1 MSVAGESIKEPL
13 LRILHPSDFS
23 RLSQI
28 AFAHALKIALL
39 SQAELEIVHVQ
50 EHRLGN
56 EKDVHWTDFPGVRAT
71 LARWKVIP
79 SSATRED
86 VEKTGLRA
94 RKIVN
99 SEDDPLESM
108 VRYCE
113 DHPPDLLVLAT
124 YQRDGLSRWL
134 HRAVAEPLARRSRAM
149 TLFVPS
155 HGKGFV
161 APADGAVKLE
171 KILIPV
177 DHAPD
182 GQAAVEE
189 AFFLAEGLG
198 CRDVEF
204 KLLHVGTGQGMP
216 TLFLPHNP
224 GFRWKERVVDGAVIE
239 VIEREAAL
247 WDPDL
252 MVFTTEGHR
261 DFLDALRGSTTERV
275 LRAARCPVL
284 AVPVKS
290 AASPHPESE
299 ASSPR

>member
-1 MSVAGESIKEPL
+1 MSSVQVATPEAL
-13 LRILHPSDFS
+13 MRIVHPSDFS

-39 SQAELEIVHVQ
+39 SHAELEIVHVQ
-50 EHRLGN
+50 GHKIGN
-56 EKDVHWTDFPGVRAT
+56 EKDVHWSDFPGVRAT
-71 LARWKVIP
+71 LARWQVIP
-79 SSATRED
+79 PSATREE
-86 VEKTGLRA
+86 VENTGLRA
-94 RKIVN
+94 RKILN
-99 SEDDPLESM
+99 SERDPLESM

-124 YQRDGLSRWL
+124 HQRDGLDRWL

-161 APADGAVKLE
+161 SPVDGAVRLE

-177 DHAPD
+177 DHSPD

-198 CRDVEF
+198 CRAVEF
-204 KLLHVGTGQGMP
+204 KLLHVGTSQGMP
-216 TLFLPHNP
+216 TLFLPHHP
-224 GFRWKERVVDGAVIE
+224 GYHWKERLVSGDPVEA
-239 VIEREAAL
+239 IEREAAL
-247 WDPDL
+247 WEPDL

-261 DFLDALRGSTTERV
+261 DFLDALRGSTTEQV
-275 LRAARCPVL
+275 LRAANCPVL
-284 AVPVKS
+284 AVPAK
-290 AASPHPESE
+290 AS
-299 ASSPR
+299 